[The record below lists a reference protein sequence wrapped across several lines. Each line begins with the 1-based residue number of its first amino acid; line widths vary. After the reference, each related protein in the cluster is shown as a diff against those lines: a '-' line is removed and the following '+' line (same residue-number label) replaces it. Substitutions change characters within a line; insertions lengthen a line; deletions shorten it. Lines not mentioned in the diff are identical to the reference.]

1 MKKKI
6 RVGTVHAFQG
16 AESFVVIYST
26 VYQSDPYF
34 IVNSKELM
42 NVAVSR
48 AKEHFFVFGNKKCME
63 GSNNK
68 VAKLLIEKCTEKVPE
83 VWIDSSSRS

>member
-1 MKKKI
+1 
-6 RVGTVHAFQG
+6 
-16 AESFVVIYST
+16 
-26 VYQSDPYF
+26 
-34 IVNSKELM
+34 M